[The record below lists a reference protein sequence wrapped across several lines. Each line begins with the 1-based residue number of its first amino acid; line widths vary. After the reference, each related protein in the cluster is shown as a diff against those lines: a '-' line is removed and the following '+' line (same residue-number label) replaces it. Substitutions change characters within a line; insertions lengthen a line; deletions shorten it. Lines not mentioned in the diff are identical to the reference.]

1 MAHES
6 RQPQYFATEPSTAS
20 RLRTVS
26 LDLPDLSLE
35 LRTDSGVFSGE
46 RIDPGTRILLVET
59 TPADTDREP
68 SIGADAPRGDL
79 VDLGAGYGPI
89 ALTLALRHPQRTVW
103 AVEPNERARR
113 LCTANAVAAGVGD
126 RVRVVAPEEVPT
138 DLAVAG
144 LHSNPPIRIGKQ
156 ELHRLLE
163 RWMGTL
169 TEERRP
175 GWSCIVTSEP
185 TRLHGG
191 WRMRAMRC
199 DVWPHDAAI
208 GCSRCDPTLGTPE
221 ALALPRRWSLHR

>member
-1 MAHES
+1 M
-6 RQPQYFATEPSTAS
+6 
-20 RLRTVS
+20 
-26 LDLPDLSLE
+26 
-35 LRTDSGVFSGE
+35 FSGE

-169 TEERRP
+169 TEGAEAWLVVHRHLGADSLARWLADAGHEVRR
-175 GWSCIVTSEP
+175 V
-185 TRLHGG
+185 
-191 WRMRAMRC
+191 A
-199 DVWPHDAAI
+199 
-208 GCSRCDPTLGTPE
+208 SRRGYRVLKVRPN
-221 ALALPRRWSLHR
+221 PRHA